1 MSDLFSKVGIDLGV
15 VVLLLIVLI
24 IVMMIMTVSM
34 SLRLS
39 RLNQKYRSFMK
50 GKDAQSLEKLFHQRF
65 KEIDKLNKQNELT
78 KKNLADLKKIQ
89 GMTLNKYGIVKYD
102 AFDDVGGK
110 MSFALAMLDKENTG
124 FILNAINSRDNCFLY
139 LKEIVKGVSYIMLFF
154 CGPLLH
160 QIDRIH
166 RNCLAQRVD
175 FLGAQHERTLEKMH
189 ILLYDGTGTRQTRI
203 NAGKTAV
210 VPGWKEQKESRQNE
224 GIRSTRRKLC

>member
-89 GMTLNKYGIVKYD
+89 GIDGYLEYDPEND

-124 FILNAINSRDNCFLY
+124 FILNAIHSRDNCFLY
-139 LKEIVKGVSYIMLFF
+139 LKEIVKGESYIMLSAEE
-154 CGPLLH
+154 
-160 QIDRIH
+160 IDA
-166 RNCLAQRVD
+166 L
-175 FLGAQHERTLEKMH
+175 
-189 ILLYDGTGTRQTRI
+189 RQAITMNSI
-203 NAGKTAV
+203 D
-210 VPGWKEQKESRQNE
+210 
-224 GIRSTRRKLC
+224 LM

>member
-78 KKNLADLKKIQ
+78 KKNLADLKK
-89 GMTLNKYGIVKYD
+89 
-102 AFDDVGGK
+102 VGRPAVM
-110 MSFALAMLDKENTG
+110 MSFVPASFEICGYLLCAPMILGITRIEAAVMGAVLAAVSPAVVVPRMVQLMESGYGTEKSIPQM
-124 FILNAINSRDNCFLY
+124 ILAGASCDDIFVIVLFSTFSGMAQGGTADMKQFLNIPVSIVLGILLGAVVGY
-139 LKEIVKGVSYIMLFF
+139 LLSLFF
-154 CGPLLH
+154 AWRGWQTCGP
-160 QIDRIH
+160 
-166 RNCLAQRVD
+166 
-175 FLGAQHERTLEKMH
+175 
-189 ILLYDGTGTRQTRI
+189 
-203 NAGKTAV
+203 
-210 VPGWKEQKESRQNE
+210 
-224 GIRSTRRKLC
+224 RR

>member
-102 AFDDVGGK
+102 AFHEMGGEL
-110 MSFALAMLDKENTG
+110 SFAITMLDENNTG
-124 FILNAINSRDNCFLY
+124 WILNIMHSRQGCYAYVKD
-139 LKEIVKGVSYIMLFF
+139 IVKGESTI
-154 CGPLLH
+154 
-160 QIDRIH
+160 Q
-166 RNCLAQRVD
+166 LAEE
-175 FLGAQHERTLEKMH
+175 ERESLEKA
-189 ILLYDGTGTRQTRI
+189 IFQE
-203 NAGKTAV
+203 NK
-210 VPGWKEQKESRQNE
+210 
-224 GIRSTRRKLC
+224 

>member
-110 MSFALAMLDKENTG
+110 MSFALAMLDKEN
-124 FILNAINSRDNCFLY
+124 AIHSRDNCFLY
-139 LKEIVKGVSYIMLFF
+139 LKEIVKGESYIMLSAEE
-154 CGPLLH
+154 
-160 QIDRIH
+160 IDA
-166 RNCLAQRVD
+166 L
-175 FLGAQHERTLEKMH
+175 
-189 ILLYDGTGTRQTRI
+189 RQAITMNSI
-203 NAGKTAV
+203 D
-210 VPGWKEQKESRQNE
+210 
-224 GIRSTRRKLC
+224 LM